1 MVASAFF
8 FSLMGVCVKLVGSRI
23 PAVEVVL
30 ARAIVSLV
38 LSWWLLQRAGIDPWG
53 QRRLLLIWRGAIG
66 TLALLCVYQALAQ
79 LPLAAATVLQY
90 SYPTFTA
97 LLAWLH
103 LGEAIGRRVI
113 AAVAL
118 GWLGVLLL
126 AHPPALLNL
135 AQGASLPTLPV
146 AIALLGAL
154 STAIAY
160 VSVRSLRHS
169 EHPLVIVFYFPL
181 VALVLSL
188 PPVLL
193 NPVLPT
199 PWELLWLLGVGLCT
213 QLGQVT
219 LTRGLTALPAARAT
233 AISYVQVAFAVLWGW
248 LLFGERLDGATLA
261 GAALVLGATLISGR
275 PSRLSLEAAG
285 DRSTTA
291 APDPHH
297 LCPGA
302 VPDASSGPARPAAD
316 KA

>member
-30 ARAIVSLV
+30 ARALVSVV

-53 QRRLLLIWRGAIG
+53 QRRGLLIWRGAIG
-66 TLALLCVYQALAQ
+66 TLALLCLYQALAQ

-103 LGEAIGRRVI
+103 LGESIGRRVI
-113 AAVAL
+113 VAVAL

-126 AHPPALLNL
+126 AQPPQLFSAVLGSG
-135 AQGASLPTLPV
+135 QPLPLWPV
-146 AIALLGAL
+146 AIALLGAF
-154 STAIAY
+154 STALAY
-160 VSVRSLRHS
+160 VSVRALRHS

-199 PWELLWLLGVGLCT
+199 AAELLALLGVGLFT
-213 QLGQVT
+213 QLGQLT
-219 LTRGLTALPAARAT
+219 LTRGLTLLPAARAT
-233 AISYVQVAFAVLWGW
+233 SISYVQVAFAVLWGW
-248 LLFGERLDGATLA
+248 LLFAEPLDGATLV
-261 GAALVLGATLISGR
+261 GAALVLAATLVSVLR
-275 PSRLSLEAAG
+275 
-285 DRSTTA
+285 
-291 APDPHH
+291 
-297 LCPGA
+297 PGA
-302 VPDASSGPARPAAD
+302 PGRQG
-316 KA
+316 